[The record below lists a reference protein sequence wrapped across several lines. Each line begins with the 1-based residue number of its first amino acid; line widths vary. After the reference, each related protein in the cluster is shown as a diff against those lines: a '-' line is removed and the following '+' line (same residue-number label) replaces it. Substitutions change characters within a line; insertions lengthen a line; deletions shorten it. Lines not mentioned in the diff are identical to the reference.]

1 MKRRAVVAAVLAI
14 AVLAVA
20 GRAPA
25 PAQPLR
31 SFLVT
36 EPVHSLDSV
45 PFYLAVRKGF
55 FKELGLDVKLV
66 TSEGGGRHISA
77 VISGD
82 AHAFIG
88 GPEHMAFARVKGG
101 KYVRP
106 IAMGLMKVPFL
117 KRWLTKAS
125 KANLERKNPELASAI
140 AKLERSGVQNDPQRA
155 QAAMSRLSA
164 AERRAYLDAAGAEGA
179 IPEPMNR
186 QQRRQA
192 QKLKKRR

>member
-1 MKRRAVVAAVLAI
+1 MLLADIVTLLIPVFILVGLLILLI
-14 AVLAVA
+14 ALN
-20 GRAPA
+20 
-25 PAQPLR
+25 L
-31 SFLVT
+31 L
-36 EPVHSLDSV
+36 
-45 PFYLAVRKGF
+45 
-55 FKELGLDVKLV
+55 
-66 TSEGGGRHISA
+66 
-77 VISGD
+77 
-82 AHAFIG
+82 
-88 GPEHMAFARVKGG
+88 ARVKGG

-106 IAMGLMKVPFL
+106 IAMVLMKVPFL
-117 KRWLTKAS
+117 KRWLQKAS